1 MRLLSIWFF
10 EIWSLQVRGG
20 SADSNVSCPSNQSC
34 WSLTWT
40 SHEWSVHQRCRSHGN
55 FPFLCTR
62 RFCWLYLTLCS
73 VGGKFFL
80 SSGTYYFICTGM
92 PDVLAN
98 GPFPSVLRMG
108 KANTA
113 FCLHRQTDQCLL
125 SNCSIKHPADVAAE
139 AMDSGNRVL
148 SLTDSEPFSCGQA

>member
-1 MRLLSIWFF
+1 MKCPPEMSFSWEFPLVVYQKILL
-10 EIWSLQVRGG
+10 V
-20 SADSNVSCPSNQSC
+20 VP
-34 WSLTWT
+34 
-40 SHEWSVHQRCRSHGN
+40 N
-55 FPFLCTR
+55 FV
-62 RFCWLYLTLCS
+62 FC
-73 VGGKFFL
+73 GGKFFL

-113 FCLHRQTDQCLL
+113 FCLHRQTDQCLF

-148 SLTDSEPFSCGQA
+148 SLTDSEPFP